1 MMSFMI
7 CAYYWDDELKGDEM
21 CKMCITDEERL
32 TTFSLVTRDR
42 KLRIIRK
49 WVLLEIR
56 QLCSQ
61 VLANSVSK
69 RYSDVI
75 TES

>member
-1 MMSFMI
+1 MI
-7 CAYYWDDELKGDEM
+7 CAYYWDDELKGGGEM
-21 CKMCITDEERL
+21 CKMCVTDEERL
-32 TTFSLVTRDR
+32 TKFSLVTRDR

-61 VLANSVSK
+61 VLPNSLSK